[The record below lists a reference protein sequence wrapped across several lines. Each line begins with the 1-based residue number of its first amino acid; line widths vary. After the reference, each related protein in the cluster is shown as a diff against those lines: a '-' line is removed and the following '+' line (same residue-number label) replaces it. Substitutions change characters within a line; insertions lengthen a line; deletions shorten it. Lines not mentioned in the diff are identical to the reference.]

1 MMNTR
6 KVDSKIPPTPFAKG
20 GVAGIRLNRVPKIRA
35 GFSIAFIQFF
45 LMLSAAVAADF
56 WIEGSRTVVDQSGRR
71 LDVEKPFGRIISLYG
86 AHTENLFALGGRE
99 LIIGVSPNEDYPP
112 EAAEKPVFSY
122 HDDPEKF
129 LAARP
134 DLVLTRP
141 MIDRGYPRL
150 VQRLEKSGIAVVSLQ
165 PGTVAEMAVYWRVLG
180 ILTGREDRAIAMT
193 DRFKRAV
200 AELQALTAPVQP
212 KKRVYFEAV
221 HSKMKTFSPD
231 SMAVFALEAAG
242 GINIAGDALPV
253 RDTNIAAY
261 GKERILA
268 RAADIDVFL
277 AQSGT
282 MNQPT
287 VELIKAES
295 GFRAIRA
302 VKADQVFIIDERL
315 VARPTLR
322 LLDGIFEIGRILYP
336 DDFPERAREII
347 ERGKGGAS
355 KPLS

>member
-1 MMNTR
+1 MAVKTITTA
-6 KVDSKIPPTPFAKG
+6 VVILSLSFA
-20 GVAGIRLNRVPKIRA
+20 A
-35 GFSIAFIQFF
+35 
-45 LMLSAAVAADF
+45 LSAAAGQAADF
-56 WIEGSRTVVDQSGRR
+56 SIVDGQTVSDQAGRR
-71 LDVEKPFGRIISLYG
+71 ISVARPFERVISLYG
-86 AHTENLFALGGRE
+86 AHTENLFALGCGPE
-99 LIIGVSPNEDYPP
+99 IIGASPHEDYPP
-112 EAAEKPVFSY
+112 QSREKPVFSY

-134 DLVLTRP
+134 DLVLVRP
-141 MIDRGYPRL
+141 MIDRGYLQL

-165 PGTVAEMAVYWRVLG
+165 PGTVEEMHTYWEILG
-180 ILTGREDRAIAMT
+180 LLTGRRDQALAMAADFKAAVDRL
-193 DRFKRAV
+193 R
-200 AELQALTAPVQP
+200 ALTAAVDP
-212 KKRVYFEAV
+212 KRRVYFEAI

-231 SMAVFALEAAG
+231 AMAVFALEAAG
-242 GINIAGDALPV
+242 GINVARDARPV

-295 GFRAIRA
+295 GFSAIRA
-302 VKADQVFIIDERL
+302 VQAGQIHIIDERL
-315 VARPTLR
+315 VSRPTLR

-336 DDFPERAREII
+336 DGFPEKAREII
-347 ERGKGGAS
+347 KEARH
-355 KPLS
+355 